1 MRPGKTHVAFLAFR
15 TPATCYNRHPMYRT
29 QDLNVKE
36 IVRLS
41 SPREIKAETPENDEV
56 PAIVARSRERIIHIL

>member
-1 MRPGKTHVAFLAFR
+1 
-15 TPATCYNRHPMYRT
+15 MYRT

-41 SPREIKAETPENDEV
+41 TPHQIKAATSKPI
-56 PAIVARSRERIIHIL
+56 PACWW